1 MKNQKLKEKV
11 ENDILNDTP
20 EKLNTRKALMKENSM
35 SNGNIQRYLRINYL
49 NKELQEAVDD
59 NRIPLKVAEQ
69 LSFLE
74 MEERNIVSNILKDK
88 GAKISEMQAKK

>member
-1 MKNQKLKEKV
+1 M

-59 NRIPLKVAEQ
+59 NRIP
-69 LSFLE
+69 
-74 MEERNIVSNILKDK
+74 
-88 GAKISEMQAKK
+88 

>member
-20 EKLNTRKALMKENSM
+20 EKLNTRKVLMKENSM

-59 NRIPLKVAEQ
+59 NRIP
-69 LSFLE
+69 
-74 MEERNIVSNILKDK
+74 
-88 GAKISEMQAKK
+88 